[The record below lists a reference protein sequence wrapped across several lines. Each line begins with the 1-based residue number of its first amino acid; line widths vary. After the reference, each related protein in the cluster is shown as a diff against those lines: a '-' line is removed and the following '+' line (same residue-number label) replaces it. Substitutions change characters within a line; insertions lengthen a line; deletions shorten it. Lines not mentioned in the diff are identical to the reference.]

1 MKTQKAYEHIV
12 DLNTVWKD
20 VNHIPQTNK
29 KVLVVKKN
37 GRVICGYLFI
47 DNHTFTVKIEPFHA
61 ITSNISPFN
70 FKLIPVNNGPG
81 SDKEVAKKV

>member
-20 VNHIPQTNK
+20 ANHTPQTNK

-47 DNHTFTVKIEPFHA
+47 DNHTVTVKIEPFHA
-61 ITSNISPFN
+61 IASSMSN
-70 FKLIPVNNGPG
+70 LYG
-81 SDKEVAKKV
+81 SAYVADLLPKEQD